1 MGLISRVSSR
11 TYRKVMELVQSLN
24 KIQSTRSEIY
34 NDFELVFQ
42 DFLHN
47 DITFMV
53 YRQSV
58 SEITK
63 KFQAC
68 NQSIKQEILE
78 NENVEKDLKD
88 IISTLQHHEEE
99 LLITTAAYQLS
110 RKNNETEE
118 LDRLKKS
125 VDFLKK
131 SINETVED
139 FKNECL

>member
-1 MGLISRVSSR
+1 
-11 TYRKVMELVQSLN
+11 MELVQSLN

-68 NQSIKQEILE
+68 NQSIKHEILE
-78 NENVEKDLKD
+78 NENAEKDLKD
-88 IISTLQHHEEE
+88 IITTLQHHEEE
-99 LLITTAAYQLS
+99 LLITTAAYQLA
-110 RKNNETEE
+110 RETEE
-118 LDRLKKS
+118 LERLKKS
-125 VDFLKK
+125 VNFLKK